1 MKSVQRQLATGMFTT
16 LALVFVAL
24 GIGLGI
30 ATRSVVEAYMETR
43 LDHDA
48 ENLLSALRLGRGGGV
63 RLRAQRA
70 NPIFLRV
77 YSGHYFRIT
86 GEDFAL
92 RSRSL
97 WQDDLNVPLLAPGE
111 SVTLRD
117 TGPNDE
123 PLLLRVHGYRKAG
136 QNITV
141 AVAEDLTPIES
152 QIVRWQTGFAVATV
166 VALLGLLV
174 VQQWLLRR
182 SFAPLDRVRDEV
194 GDLESGERRSL
205 SETVPSEALALVRAI
220 NRLLGLLDERLQRSR
235 KAAGNLAHA
244 LKAPLS
250 VLAQLKDDPGLRS
263 HPELSENLDRQVGV
277 IRARVERELKRSRLT
292 GGVAPGA
299 RFDPAQDLSALVGT
313 LKSIYRDRNL
323 SITTD
328 FPDSLS
334 YSADREDM
342 LELLGNLTDNAC
354 KWASENVHVGVTEDR
369 GLLLTVE
376 DDGPGVKQGDLQR
389 LQRRGERL
397 DESTV
402 GHGLGLAIAQ
412 DIIRFY
418 GGDIVFDRS
427 PEMGGLRVR
436 VTLPIQP

>member
-1 MKSVQRQLATGMFTT
+1 MKSVQRQLATGMFAT
-16 LALVFVAL
+16 LAVVFVVL

-30 ATRSVVEAYMETR
+30 ATRTVVEAYMETR

-48 ENLLSALRLGRGGGV
+48 ENLLSALHLGQGGAV

-86 GEDFAL
+86 GETFVL

-97 WQDDLNVPLLAPGE
+97 WQDDLDVPRLAPGE

-117 TGPNDE
+117 TGPNDG
-123 PLLLRVHGYRKAG
+123 PLLVRVLGYRKAG
-136 QNITV
+136 QGITV
-141 AVAEDLTPIES
+141 AVAEDMAPIAGR
-152 QIVRWQTGFAVATV
+152 IVRWQIGFGVATV
-166 VALLGLLV
+166 GALLGLLA
-174 VQQWLLRR
+174 VQAWLLRR
-182 SFAPLDRVRDEV
+182 SFAPLNRVHDEV
-194 GDLESGERRSL
+194 RDLESGDRRSL
-205 SETVPSEALALVRAI
+205 SESVPSEALALVRAI

-235 KAAGNLAHA
+235 KAAGNMAHA

-250 VLAQLKDDPGLRS
+250 VLAQLKEDPGLRS
-263 HPELSENLDRQVGV
+263 HPELSENLGRQVAV
-277 IRARVERELKRSRLT
+277 IRARVERELKRSRLM
-292 GGVAPGA
+292 GGVAPGT
-299 RFDPAQDLSALVGT
+299 RFDPAQDLRDLVGT
-313 LKSIYRDRNL
+313 LKIIYRDRNL

-328 FPDSLS
+328 VPETPG

-342 LELLGNLTDNAC
+342 LELLGSLLDNAC
-354 KWASENVHVGVTEDR
+354 KWSRGRVHVRVTEDR
-369 GLLLTVE
+369 GLHLTVE
-376 DDGPGVKQGDLQR
+376 DDGPGVEEGDLER

-418 GGDIVFDRS
+418 GGEVAFDRA
-427 PEMGGLRVR
+427 PELGGLRVR
-436 VTLPIQP
+436 ATLPAQP